1 MSNSDWALHDIGKH
15 SNLLTST
22 RTQNLCIHPT
32 EIKDE
37 QLLYSCL
44 VWIQGSKTNNT
55 SYIRGQS
62 KVNVVV
68 NICKLTLTQ
77 CLGYSSTFLMKLNLF
92 PGISLSTIYHYLSVI
107 PSHQRS
113 NPLHWQCRC
122 YQYFIFSLLPSD
134 HTYSRSCLHRFS
146 SVLEALNSRFRVLFY
161 TIPVP
166 VECATWQ

>member
-1 MSNSDWALHDIGKH
+1 MSNSDWALHDIENH

-44 VWIQGSKTNNT
+44 AWIQGSKTNNT
-55 SYIRGQS
+55 SYIRGQL

-77 CLGYSSTFLMKLNLF
+77 CLGYSSTLLMKLNPLPVWSQATKDQTPYIDNVCVINISYF
-92 PGISLSTIYHYLSVI
+92 P
-107 PSHQRS
+107 
-113 NPLHWQCRC
+113 C
-122 YQYFIFSLLPSD
+122 FLLIIHIAD
-134 HTYSRSCLHRFS
+134 
-146 SVLEALNSRFRVLFY
+146 
-161 TIPVP
+161 PVCIAFLP
-166 VECATWQ
+166 F